1 MKDRTEKLREYAQL
15 LIRMGLNIQ
24 KGQTLVIASPVDC
37 AWFAR
42 MCAEEAYAA
51 GCREVVMN
59 WRDDQLDRLRY
70 LHADDAV
77 FDEVPLWRR
86 HFFND
91 YALEGAAYLSLAA
104 RDPEA
109 LRGVDPDRLTRAN
122 RAGSLALDTF
132 YRQQMSNGIPW
143 CIASLPIP
151 AWARTVFPG
160 IPEEEAMDKLWDA
173 ILEAVRIQGDGR
185 AVERWQ
191 QHMETIQRRTEK
203 LNELRLAS
211 LHYTNSL
218 GTDLTIR
225 LPEDHL
231 WAGGGTNCKAGR
243 GHPEG
248 RHQRG

>member
-160 IPEEEAMDKLWDA
+160 IPEEEAMD
-173 ILEAVRIQGDGR
+173 
-185 AVERWQ
+185 
-191 QHMETIQRRTEK
+191 
-203 LNELRLAS
+203 
-211 LHYTNSL
+211 
-218 GTDLTIR
+218 
-225 LPEDHL
+225 
-231 WAGGGTNCKAGR
+231 
-243 GHPEG
+243 
-248 RHQRG
+248 